1 MVVPIFFL
9 CLRSALLSLFLRSS
23 QIYVATT
30 ELASLLSSKASSM
43 AERKFGAEDFD
54 EMDKRLK
61 DIEDKTTAFKEMQ
74 AKVKKEMESVG
85 VQTSQMQM
93 MPTSIQ
99 MFLWESFDEDPS
111 SMDDS
116 STITASG
123 LLEQINVTRDTS
135 DYLWYTTRKGFRY
148 EHDTIV
154 DEAAILLNQDFVF
167 GTTPIKDL
175 DFDEMDKRL
184 KDIEDKTTAFK
195 EMQAKVKKEMESVQE
210 SNSVINGGGESSNN
224 NDQVGVQ
231 TSQMQMMPTSIQMF
245 LWESFDED
253 PSSMDD
259 SSTITASGLLEQIN
273 VTRDT
278 KAAILLNQD
287 FVFGTTPIKD
297 LVRQMEYTLWYFG
310 LNMLGQSP
318 LCFLNI

>member
-1 MVVPIFFL
+1 
-9 CLRSALLSLFLRSS
+9 
-23 QIYVATT
+23 
-30 ELASLLSSKASSM
+30 
-43 AERKFGAEDFD
+43 
-54 EMDKRLK
+54 MDKRLK

-74 AKVKKEMESVG
+74 AKVKKEMESVQESNSVINGGGESSNNNDQVPKVG

>member
-74 AKVKKEMESVG
+74 AKVKKEMESVQESNSVINGGGESSNNNDQVPKVG

-154 DEAAILLNQDFVF
+154 D
-167 GTTPIKDL
+167 GMIKD
-175 DFDEMDKRL
+175 
-184 KDIEDKTTAFK
+184 
-195 EMQAKVKKEMESVQE
+195 
-210 SNSVINGGGESSNN
+210 G
-224 NDQVGVQ
+224 
-231 TSQMQMMPTSIQMF
+231 
-245 LWESFDED
+245 LWNEC
-253 PSSMDD
+253 
-259 SSTITASGLLEQIN
+259 L
-273 VTRDT
+273 
-278 KAAILLNQD
+278 
-287 FVFGTTPIKD
+287 
-297 LVRQMEYTLWYFG
+297 
-310 LNMLGQSP
+310 
-318 LCFLNI
+318 